1 VAAVPLLAM
10 HIPDGFLDPL
20 PLAVTALL
28 AILAVAYALRRVR
41 LAVGD
46 RLAPLMGVMA
56 AGIFAGQMVNFPL
69 IGLQTSGHL
78 MGGVLAAAILGPW
91 GGMVA
96 LTVVIVV
103 QCLVFGDGGVSALGA
118 NVLNIAVIGAGI
130 GYIVYSSL
138 RRLIGGDQG
147 TAIAAVIASWLI
159 VPLAAIAFAAE
170 MSAGGQVAFRP
181 IATLML
187 FYHAL
192 IGLGEAL
199 LTGSVI
205 VWIQRVRPDLLYGS
219 ATAYQQSPR
228 LRQAVAAGLT
238 FALAV
243 AIFIA
248 PLASGWD
255 DGLEM
260 VANRL
265 GFADQAT
272 DVSFALFPD
281 YALRNPSDG
290 QTSDWLQAAAVVT
303 SLLGCL
309 GTLITWGFA
318 LTVARSV
325 RAGAQPSG

>member
-1 VAAVPLLAM
+1 M

-20 PLAVTALL
+20 ALAVTALL
-28 AILAVAYALRRVR
+28 AIASIAFALRQVR

-118 NVLNIAVIGAGI
+118 NVLNIAVIGAGL
-130 GYIVYSSL
+130 GYGIYSSL

-147 TAIAAVIASWLI
+147 TAIAAVVASWLI
-159 VPLAAIAFAAE
+159 VPTAAIAFAAE
-170 MSAGGQVAFRP
+170 MSAGGQVSFRP
-181 IATLML
+181 VATLML

-199 LTGSVI
+199 LTGTVI

-219 ATAYQQSPR
+219 ATTYQQPPR
-228 LRQAVAAGLT
+228 LRQVVAAGLT
-238 FALAV
+238 LAFAV
-243 AIFIA
+243 AVFIA

-255 DGLEM
+255 DGLEI

-265 GFADQAT
+265 GFSDQAQ
-272 DVSFALFPD
+272 DVSFAPFPD
-281 YALRNPSDG
+281 YALPEAG
-290 QTSDWLQAAAVVT
+290 KAQTGGWLQAAALIT
-303 SLLGCL
+303 SLMGCV

-318 LTVARSV
+318 LTVARSM
-325 RAGAQPSG
+325 RAGTPSPGPV

>member
-1 VAAVPLLAM
+1 VSLLAM

-28 AILAVAYALRRVR
+28 AIVAIAYALRRVR

-78 MGGVLAAAILGPW
+78 MGGILAAAILGPW

-118 NVLNIAVIGAGI
+118 NVLNIAVIGAGL
-130 GYIVYSSL
+130 GYLLYAAL
-138 RRLIGGDQG
+138 RRLIGGEQG
-147 TAIAAVIASWLI
+147 TAVAAVVASWLI
-159 VPLAAIAFAAE
+159 VPVSALAFAAE

-181 IATLML
+181 VATLML

-199 LTGSVI
+199 LTGSAI

-219 ATAYQQSPR
+219 ATAYQQPPR
-228 LRQAVAAGLT
+228 LRQVIAAGLT
-238 FALAV
+238 LALAV
-243 AIFIA
+243 AVFVA

-265 GFADQAT
+265 GFSDQAM
-272 DVSFALFPD
+272 DVSFAPFPD
-281 YALRNPSDG
+281 YSLRHAGEAQPG
-290 QTSDWLQAAAVVT
+290 GWLQTAAVIT
-303 SLLGCL
+303 SMMGCI

-325 RAGAQPSG
+325 RVGTSRANPT